1 MKTDRYNMEDLLSDV
16 EHAGRDARRQQE
28 LGDMVDR
35 LAASESGKQHGFW
48 WWSTRVAAAACV
60 LFFIS
65 TAVRIWFIPSDSA
78 RPEVAEAL
86 IPTQPPIVADS
97 VLPIAP
103 AANAIK
109 PAGIRRIASSPVVT
123 TPSSL
128 EETAAEDEPV
138 VPMVE
143 EFMAEEFTVEQES
156 LSDSLDTEDSLTNTI
171 DDLVSPIVSIACEP
185 QTEPQTEA
193 PHEKRER
200 RSFLASLF
208 RPAEPSLMDG
218 TTLTLLS
225 F

>member
-16 EHAGRDARRQQE
+16 EHAGRDERRQQE
-28 LGDMVDR
+28 LGDMIDR
-35 LAASESGKQHGFW
+35 LAAAEENRHGFW
-48 WWSTRVAAAACV
+48 WWGARVATAACV

-97 VLPIAP
+97 VHSIAP
-103 AANAIK
+103 AANAVK
-109 PAGIRRIASSPVVT
+109 TAGVRRIASIPVVT

-171 DDLVSPIVSIACEP
+171 YDLVSPVVSIACEP

>member
-1 MKTDRYNMEDLLSDV
+1 
-16 EHAGRDARRQQE
+16 
-28 LGDMVDR
+28 
-35 LAASESGKQHGFW
+35 
-48 WWSTRVAAAACV
+48 
-60 LFFIS
+60 
-65 TAVRIWFIPSDSA
+65 
-78 RPEVAEAL
+78 
-86 IPTQPPIVADS
+86 
-97 VLPIAP
+97 
-103 AANAIK
+103 
-109 PAGIRRIASSPVVT
+109 
-123 TPSSL
+123 L

-185 QTEPQTEA
+185 QTEA

>member
-1 MKTDRYNMEDLLSDV
+1 MKTDKYNLESLLADV
-16 EHAGRDARRQQE
+16 EHAGRDERRRQE

-65 TAVRIWFIPSDSA
+65 TAVRIWFIPTDSA
-78 RPEVAEAL
+78 MLEVAEAL
-86 IPTQPPIVADS
+86 IPTQPSMVADS

-103 AANAIK
+103 AANDVK
-109 PAGIRRIASSPVVT
+109 PAGIRRIASIPAT

-143 EFMAEEFTVEQES
+143 EYMAEEFIGEQES

-171 DDLVSPIVSIACEP
+171 DDLVSPVVSIAC
-185 QTEPQTEA
+185 EPQTEA

>member
-28 LGDMVDR
+28 LGDMIDR

-48 WWSTRVAAAACV
+48 WWSSRVAAAACV

-65 TAVRIWFIPSDSA
+65 TAVRIWFIPS
-78 RPEVAEAL
+78 EVAEAL

-185 QTEPQTEA
+185 QTEA

-208 RPAEPSLMDG
+208 RPAEPSLMNG

>member
-1 MKTDRYNMEDLLSDV
+1 MEDLLSDV

-28 LGDMVDR
+28 LGDMIDR

-48 WWSTRVAAAACV
+48 WWNTRVAAAACV

-65 TAVRIWFIPSDSA
+65 TAVRIWFIPTDSA
-78 RPEVAEAL
+78 MPEVAEAL
-86 IPTQPPIVADS
+86 IPTQPSMAADS

-109 PAGIRRIASSPVVT
+109 PAGIRRIATSPVVT

-143 EFMAEEFTVEQES
+143 EFMVEEFTVEQES
-156 LSDSLDTEDSLTNTI
+156 LSDGPDTEDSLSNTI
-171 DDLVSPIVSIACEP
+171 DNLVAPDLSIAIEP
-185 QTEPQTEA
+185 QPEA
-193 PHEKRER
+193 QPEAQYEKRER
-200 RSFLASLF
+200 HSFLASLF